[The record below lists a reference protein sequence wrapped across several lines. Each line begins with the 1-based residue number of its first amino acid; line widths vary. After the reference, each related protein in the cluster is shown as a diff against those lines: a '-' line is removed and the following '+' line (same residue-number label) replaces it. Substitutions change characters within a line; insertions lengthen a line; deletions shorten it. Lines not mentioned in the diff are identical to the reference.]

1 MLLVLVLTLPL
12 FYLVISNS
20 VLAVVWKLSYSLY
33 LWHVTIL
40 FYVIYPTKERIG
52 VGFYE
57 SLLAYLLTF
66 AALLLSLM
74 ASLLTYRFIE
84 LPGLNVKRRL
94 AI

>member
-1 MLLVLVLTLPL
+1 
-12 FYLVISNS
+12 
-20 VLAVVWKLSYSLY
+20 
-33 LWHVTIL
+33 
-40 FYVIYPTKERIG
+40 
-52 VGFYE
+52 VGFSE